1 MIQRLKQFIEYKGI
15 SVRKFEQNC
24 DIKISTIQTAITKNT
39 AIGSDKLIKIAENFR
54 DLNMNWLFLGTGS
67 MINNGDYNYNE
78 PQPKTSKTSKNDDNE
93 NILVLELIRQIKEL
107 TAENTELKIAAEA
120 NPISKLDFSGET
132 E

>member
-54 DLNMNWLFLGTGS
+54 DLNMNWLFLGVGL
-67 MINNGDYNYNE
+67 MINDGDYNYNE
-78 PQPKTSKTSKNDDNE
+78 PSPKTQKNTKTDENT
-93 NILVLELIRQIKEL
+93 NILILELTRQIKEL
-107 TAENTELKIAAEA
+107 TAENAVLKYKMDNGI
-120 NPISKLDFSGET
+120 K
-132 E
+132 

>member
-54 DLNMNWLFLGTGS
+54 DLNMNWLFLGVGS
-67 MINNGDYNYNE
+67 MINDGDYNYNE
-78 PQPKTSKTSKNDDNE
+78 PYQKAQKTPKIDENT
-93 NILVLELIRQIKEL
+93 NILVLELMRQIKEL
-107 TAENTELKIAAEA
+107 TAENAILKY
-120 NPISKLDFSGET
+120 KLENKGEKL
-132 E
+132 

>member
-54 DLNMNWLFLGTGS
+54 DLNMNWLFLGVGS
-67 MINNGDYNYNE
+67 MINDGDYNYIE
-78 PQPKTSKTSKNDDNE
+78 PSPKAQKNTKTDENT
-93 NILVLELIRQIKEL
+93 NILVLELVRQIKEL
-107 TAENTELKIAAEA
+107 TAENTQLKIQL
-120 NPISKLDFSGET
+120 NNNQKNKKL
-132 E
+132 

>member
-54 DLNMNWLFLGTGS
+54 DLNMNWLFLGVGS
-67 MINNGDYNYNE
+67 MINDGDYNYTEPSSKSQKNTKNE
-78 PQPKTSKTSKNDDNE
+78 ENT
-93 NILVLELIRQIKEL
+93 NILILELTRQIKEL
-107 TAENTELKIAAEA
+107 TAENAVLKYKMDNGI
-120 NPISKLDFSGET
+120 K
-132 E
+132 

>member
-54 DLNMNWLFLGTGS
+54 DLNMNWLFLGVGS
-67 MINNGDYNYNE
+67 MINDGDYNYNE
-78 PQPKTSKTSKNDDNE
+78 PSPKTQKNTKTDENT
-93 NILVLELIRQIKEL
+93 NILILELTRQIKEL
-107 TAENTELKIAAEA
+107 TAENAVLKYKMDNGI
-120 NPISKLDFSGET
+120 K
-132 E
+132 